1 MKGPLEYQGAKGRP
15 SESLE
20 QLFINTP
27 LQYIP
32 MNTEVRTGTLSL
44 NTAANKLQKCWRF
57 WSIPRIRARH
67 YDPRKPTASRKTPP
81 GAIRLPGYELSTRE
95 AAALHYLIEHGRIGE
110 LSRSLIQLK
119 ERGTRLTEKSL
130 LPMSTVSR
138 QIDEPHAARAVLE
151 FAEIHDIPR
160 SGRLYS
166 ETILTVLENA
176 SREEAEAIAWRA
188 AKGGYLLTTVART
201 KLEEA
206 GSYTAV
212 QWRAH

>member
-95 AAALHYLIEHGRIGE
+95 AAALHYLIEHGRVGE
-110 LSRSLIQLK
+110 LTRSLLLTTK
-119 ERGTRLTEKSL
+119 GARRTRLTEKSL

-138 QIDEPHAARAVLE
+138 QIGESHAARAVLE
-151 FAEIHDIPR
+151 FAESHNTPR
-160 SGRLYS
+160 SGRLY
-166 ETILTVLENA
+166 T
-176 SREEAEAIAWRA
+176 
-188 AKGGYLLTTVART
+188 AKRY
-201 KLEEA
+201 
-206 GSYTAV
+206 
-212 QWRAH
+212 